1 MIPRKDIR
9 DAIQLEMTWIDQ
21 QMLENRQDPL
31 YIEKLKKQRKKAE
44 HRMKIQVEAEEA
56 LRSKEVTNVR
66 NEEGVI
72 PEGD

>member
-9 DAIQLEMTWIDQ
+9 NAIRLEMKWIDQ
-21 QMLENRQDPL
+21 QILERRQDPL

-56 LRSKEVTNVR
+56 LRSKEVTNDG
-66 NEEGVI
+66 NKEGVI